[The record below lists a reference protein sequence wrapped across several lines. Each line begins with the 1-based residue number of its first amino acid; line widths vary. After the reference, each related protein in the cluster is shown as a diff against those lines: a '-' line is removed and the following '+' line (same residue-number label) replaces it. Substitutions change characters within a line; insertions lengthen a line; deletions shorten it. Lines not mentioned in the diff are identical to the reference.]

1 MAAPVIDSVRG
12 DCRSFVTS
20 VTVIRMRRRR
30 DLIGG
35 LRQWRRVRH
44 QIRALAQPPLLVRGS
59 VSLRSRELIFISVW
73 PDVRS
78 LLLFNGLDSHVS
90 AVRWVI
96 RGQHHTWTGV
106 FGPAGRS
113 DLSRGDGEPHWL
125 DTFDMQASARP
136 DGADHR

>member
-1 MAAPVIDSVRG
+1 MGAPVIDGVRG

-44 QIRALAQPPLLVRGS
+44 QVRALARPPLHVSGS
-59 VSLRSRELIFISVW
+59 VRLRSRELIFVSVW

-78 LLLFNGLDSHVS
+78 LLLFNGLDSHVN

-96 RGQHHTWTGV
+96 RGQHDTWTGV
-106 FGPAGRS
+106 FGSAGRS

-125 DTFDMQASARP
+125 DTFDLQAPVRP

>member
-1 MAAPVIDSVRG
+1 MAAPVIDGVRG

-35 LRQWRRVRH
+35 LRQWRRVRR
-44 QIRALAQPPLLVRGS
+44 QIRALARPPLLIRGS
-59 VSLRSRELIFISVW
+59 VSLRNRELIFVSVW

-78 LLLFNGLDSHVS
+78 LLLFNGLDSHVK

-96 RGQHHTWTGV
+96 CGQHDTWTGV
-106 FGPAGRS
+106 FRSVGRS
-113 DLSRGDGEPHWL
+113 DLSRGGGEPHWL
-125 DTFDMQASARP
+125 DTFDMQASAQP